1 MTQVDGDI
9 EVPEVLAVLDH
20 LEDTNHNLAV
30 LHVELVAEEEPGLWP
45 VGPGVA
51 GGGGQAH
58 GPVTLAEDCLKISRE
73 ALKINE
79 ISKETCQKSFSY
91 LTTFHIFSLSE
102 ELSKESLC

>member
-20 LEDTNHNLAV
+20 LENTNYHLV
-30 LHVELVAEEEPGLWP
+30 LLHIELLAEEEPRLWP

-51 GGGGQAH
+51 GGGGQAN

-73 ALKINE
+73 ALKINKFKCQI
-79 ISKETCQKSFSY
+79 ISF
-91 LTTFHIFSLSE
+91 
-102 ELSKESLC
+102 